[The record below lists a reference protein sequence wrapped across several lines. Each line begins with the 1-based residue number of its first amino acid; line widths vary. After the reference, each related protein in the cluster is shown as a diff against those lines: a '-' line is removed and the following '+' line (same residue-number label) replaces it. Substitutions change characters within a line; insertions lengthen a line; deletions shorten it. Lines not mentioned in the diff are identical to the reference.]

1 MSSSADL
8 FSDIESQLAGLFT
21 GERDLIANAANCS
34 AVLFERLPDV
44 NWVGFYFLRDGELVL
59 GPFQGRPACIRIPL
73 GRGVCGTA
81 ARDGSSLRVD
91 DVHEFADHIVC
102 DTASN
107 AEVAVP
113 LLKAGRLLGVL
124 DVDSPTRARF
134 GADDQAGLERVAA
147 LFVASVD
154 GFPLPIS
161 VNP

>member
-1 MSSSADL
+1 MTPSADL
-8 FSDIESQLAGLFT
+8 FSDIESQLAGLFA

-34 AVLFERLPDV
+34 ALLFERLPDV
-44 NWVGFYFLRDGELVL
+44 NWVGFYFLREGELVL

-102 DTASN
+102 DAASN

-113 LLKAGRLLGVL
+113 LLKEGRLLGVL

-134 GADDQAGLERVAA
+134 GAEDQAGLERVAA
-147 LFVASVD
+147 LFIASVD
-154 GFPLPIS
+154 G
-161 VNP
+161 